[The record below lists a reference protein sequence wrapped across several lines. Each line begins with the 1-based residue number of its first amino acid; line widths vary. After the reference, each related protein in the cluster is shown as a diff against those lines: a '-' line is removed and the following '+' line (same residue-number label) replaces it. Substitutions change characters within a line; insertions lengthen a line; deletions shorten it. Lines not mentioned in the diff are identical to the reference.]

1 MPKREQ
7 VLVIGLGRFG
17 GALARTLVQH
27 GHEVLG
33 VDSSAKLVQ
42 EHAKLLTQVAEADA
56 TDVEALRQLG
66 AAEFDTAI
74 VGIGTDIEASILAV
88 SALLDIGVKEVWA
101 KAITQAH
108 GKILERVG
116 AHRVV
121 FPERDAGQ
129 RVARQVAGARLLDYL
144 PLDAEFVIVE
154 RPAPKELWGK
164 SLEQSHVRSRYGI
177 TVLCVKPR
185 GGHFTHATPETVVS
199 EGDIVVIGGQLLN
212 ADSFSDLE

>member
-33 VDSSAKLVQ
+33 VDSSSKLVQ
-42 EHAKLLTQVAEADA
+42 DHANVLTQVAEADA
-56 TDVEALRQLG
+56 TDLEALRQLG

-74 VGIGTDIEASILAV
+74 VGIGNDIEASVLAV

-154 RPAPKELWGK
+154 RPAPKALCGK
-164 SLEQSHVRSRYGI
+164 NLVGVRDRYGV
-177 TVLCVKPR
+177 TVLCVKPQ
-185 GGHFTHATPETVVS
+185 GGHFSHATPETVLE